1 MRGRRPTYMAEGK
14 ARRTGGLVAAD
25 PEPQDGPREPGL
37 GTPPGDQRQAG
48 QQAPAADAPA
58 AASPA
63 PAAADPAPAAG
74 DPVPAA
80 GDPVPAEDPVPSA
93 EDPALAAA
101 DLVLAA
107 DPALAAAD
115 PAQAAA
121 AAAAGGGSPFARR
134 LAQLVRIMRSK
145 TVRFGF
151 LAAVLVLL
159 GLALT
164 DEAGTLWHEVQQ
176 LSAPVVALAFVL
188 NLGGLFCSMMVWREL
203 LADLGS
209 RLSVTEAW
217 RIMFIGQLGKYV
229 PGSIWPVLAQAEL
242 GADRAIPRSRSALSV
257 LLSYG
262 VMTCSGAVVAAVTL
276 PFATAASAEQYFWIL
291 FLLPVAI
298 VALSPPVLNK
308 MLRLVL
314 RLSRQPALEQG
325 VSYKGLARTMVWAL
339 AGWTLNGLMV
349 YVLMRQLAGDAQ
361 GTLLVSVGAYALS
374 WAAGFLAVFAPA
386 GTGVREA
393 VMVAVLHMRT
403 TTAIA
408 LVIALVTRALAVLC
422 DALTG
427 AAAAAL
433 VGRGRLR
440 RLRDTS
446 GPPAPPPAG
455 G

>member
-1 MRGRRPTYMAEGK
+1 MAEGETG
-14 ARRTGGLVAAD
+14 RTGGLVAAD
-25 PEPQDGPREPGL
+25 QGPQDGSR
-37 GTPPGDQRQAG
+37 PPGP
-48 QQAPAADAPA
+48 QAPPVPQGGAAADAA
-58 AASPA
+58 AAVQA
-63 PAAADPAPAAG
+63 PGTTAETPST
-74 DPVPAA
+74 
-80 GDPVPAEDPVPSA
+80 PAEASG
-93 EDPALAAA
+93 AAS
-101 DLVLAA
+101 
-107 DPALAAAD
+107 
-115 PAQAAA
+115 
-121 AAAAGGGSPFARR
+121 GGGSPFARR
-134 LAQLVRIMRSK
+134 LAQLMRIMRSK

-164 DEAGTLWHEVQQ
+164 DQAGTLWHEVQE

-188 NLGGLFCSMMVWREL
+188 NLLGLFCSLMVWREL

-209 RLSVTEAW
+209 RLSIPEAW
-217 RIMFIGQLGKYV
+217 RIMFIGQLGKYM

-257 LLSYG
+257 LVSYA

-276 PFATAASAEQYFWIL
+276 PFATAASVDQYFWIL

-298 VALSPPVLNK
+298 VALSPPVLNR

-325 VSYKGLARTMVWAL
+325 VSYKGLARTMAWAI
-339 AGWTLNGLMV
+339 AGWTFNGLMV

-361 GTLLVSVGAYALS
+361 GTLLVSIGAYSLS

-393 VMVAVLHMRT
+393 VMIAVLHLRT
-403 TTAIA
+403 TAAIG

-422 DALTG
+422 DAVTG
-427 AAAAAL
+427 TAAAAL

-440 RLRDTS
+440 RLREPR
-446 GPPAPPPAG
+446 GPE
-455 G
+455 